1 MSPSMRVRINLHHV
15 RARRRY
21 GALAALLLASGAM
34 AAGTSPVGAIA
45 TEQGSIAV
53 HSLVTLSPY
62 PCDVPPCSQ
71 SGIHATSAG
80 YLVGLDSS
88 NHPYDV
94 EWSAPEGGLSNMTL
108 TLSYSDFCT
117 GWPQP
122 SGNALTGSFSIAGA
136 VVYRGGLSENA
147 TVTGSFSA
155 ARDTKVN
162 LAAVGQLYATVWI
175 GSTAIDITIDNA
187 AGLLDMTAVGT
198 DLCSS
203 GTGSQEFSIDG
214 TLLTLL

>member
-1 MSPSMRVRINLHHV
+1 MSPRLRERTRLHQ
-15 RARRRY
+15 AFTRRRY
-21 GALAALLLASGAM
+21 GALAAALLAV
-34 AAGTSPVGAIA
+34 AALAAETSPAGAVT
-45 TEQGSIAV
+45 TEQGTIAL

-62 PCDVPPCSQ
+62 PCGSPPCLQ
-71 SGIHATSAG
+71 SGIHATSSG
-80 YLVGLDSS
+80 YLIGLDSS

-108 TLSYSDFCT
+108 SLEYWDFCT

-122 SGNALTGSFSIAGA
+122 SGDSLAGSFSIAGA
-136 VVYRGGLSENA
+136 VVYHGGLSQNA

-155 ARDTKVN
+155 ARDTKAN

-187 AGLLDMTAVGT
+187 AGLLDMTPVGT

-203 GTGSQEFSIDG
+203 GTTSQEFTIDG